1 MTNQEKDFWRPN
13 VLACFTKKETTEA
26 IKAMQNAGMSIM
38 DSVFE
43 SRVLAWVDHED
54 HNNTAKALADEL
66 ELKNKKIAQLE
77 AKIQSLMNEKV

>member
-1 MTNQEKDFWRPN
+1 MANQEKDFWRPN
-13 VLACFTKKETTEA
+13 VICCFTKKETIEA

-43 SRVLAWVDHED
+43 SRVLAWVDHGD
-54 HNNTAKALADEL
+54 HDTSAKALAAEL